1 MLLPLAVCIAGLAQS
16 AEPVSLV
23 YRDQAFV
30 VRLAGQS
37 HSVGIG
43 PQPVPRVVHKVG
55 ERFAVWDERGITA
68 RDGDHLVSARLEDA
82 ALSPKLF
89 GREEILKTREL
100 IESGRRQ
107 KSPGRLAGTLL
118 AGTVAYFLPRW
129 EDFDGNP
136 WLEALYSVDLSQP
149 RPVPKL
155 EGKFEGFTVTPG
167 PEGLG
172 LYDGSVFAITRAG
185 DRWGYAFFVPAT
197 GGFGFL
203 AKGSRAETVARLSN
217 STALVIEQSEY
228 GTRLVKRF
236 HLPSG
241 TSRLAAEVRGTVKL
255 VSASPPVIDVDGPQG
270 RFLRNLDSGAERAQ
284 ARGTPVVG
292 IARHVLVWT
301 PRDNPDLG
309 ILYNPTDWSKVAEW
323 KRPAR

>member
-30 VRLAGQS
+30 VRIAGQS
-37 HSVGIG
+37 HTIG
-43 PQPVPRVVHKVG
+43 TGVQPVSRIVHKSG
-55 ERFAVWDERGITA
+55 ERFAVWDERGITV
-68 RDGDHLVSARLEDA
+68 RDGDHVVSARLEDA
-82 ALSPKLF
+82 ALSPRLF
-89 GREEILKTREL
+89 SREDILKARDL
-100 IESGRRQ
+100 IDSGRRQ
-107 KSPGRLAGTLL
+107 KKPANLAGTLL

-129 EDFDGNP
+129 EDVDGKP

-167 PEGLG
+167 REGLG
-172 LYDGSVFAITRAG
+172 LYDGSVFAITRSG
-185 DRWGYAFFVPAT
+185 ERWGYSFFVPST
-197 GGFGFL
+197 GGFGYL

-217 STALVIEQSEY
+217 TTALVVEQSEY
-228 GTRLVKRF
+228 GTHLVKRF

-241 TSRLAAEVRGTVKL
+241 TSRLAAEVRGIVKL

-270 RFLRNLDSGAERAQ
+270 RILRNLDSGAERAQ

-292 IARHVLVWT
+292 IAGHVLVWT
-301 PRDNPDLG
+301 PRENPDLG
-309 ILYNPTDWSKVAEW
+309 ILYNPADWSKVAEW
-323 KRPAR
+323 KRTP